1 MAASASGAPRNDDRA
16 WVHVDIP
23 GDFDPYCDRLLAP
36 RSPAEGKL
44 RCVVRLSADRRR
56 DVCLHIEEGNVRWHC
71 RAAWAPGLPQRSWPP
86 VGGRDGRA
94 LARPNAPEQT
104 YFPCPPRLTDRAVRC
119 SPAAP

>member
-1 MAASASGAPRNDDRA
+1 MEVPMAALASEGHGDRA

-56 DVCLHIEEGNVRWHC
+56 DVCLHVEEGNVRWQSC
-71 RAAWAPGLPQRSWPP
+71 AAAAPGLPGRSFPS
-86 VGGRDGRA
+86 R
-94 LARPNAPEQT
+94 RPAT
-104 YFPCPPRLTDRAVRC
+104 HHH
-119 SPAAP
+119 